1 MSDLTVSK
9 VFSEQIPSRLKED
22 PDKAKALGGVYQFN
36 VTGDGGGN
44 WCVDLTVPEVRE
56 EKNDGAQCTIE
67 VEDQDFLDIV
77 TGTLPGPQAFM
88 MGKLRIEGD
97 MALAMKLGEV
107 LGA

>member
-1 MSDLTVSK
+1 MSELTVRSI
-9 VFSEQIPSRLKED
+9 FESRIPKQLESD

-36 VTGDGGGN
+36 VTGDDGGS

-56 EKNDGAQCTIE
+56 EKNEDAQCTIE
-67 VEDQDFLDIV
+67 VADADFVDIV
-77 TGTLPGPQAFM
+77 SGALPGPQAFM

-107 LGA
+107 LGS